1 MKQYISESYFVDQ
14 IVGDEYNSM
23 SSEGGNALFHYL
35 EQHEDECSFEIEFD
49 RVAIRCEWTEYTNIE
64 EVLKEYDNIK
74 LDINYDMF
82 KQDINYDMLEK
93 YKTKYLTNK

>member
-23 SSEGGNALFHYL
+23 SSEGANALFHYL

-64 EVLKEYDNIK
+64 EVLKEYDNI
-74 LDINYDMF
+74 NT
-82 KQDINYDMLEK
+82 LEDLRDH
-93 YKTKYLTNK
+93 TIVIEVPNTNILIIQEF